1 MSDKKIPRMSEFSD
15 IRGEIFVAA
24 ADKLLKI
31 PYLPVTRL
39 IRSDPSCLE
48 SFGKYRVTVS
58 SPLLIFCLVSLHFGR
73 GFHTFKTFCHV
84 FDQKFLSIFF
94 RLDVLRL

>member
-15 IRGEIFVAA
+15 IRGEIFAA

-58 SPLLIFCLVSLHFGR
+58 SPLLIFCLVSVNVFVFMSEE
-73 GFHTFKTFCHV
+73 GFILLKPFATF
-84 FDQKFLSIFF
+84 
-94 RLDVLRL
+94 